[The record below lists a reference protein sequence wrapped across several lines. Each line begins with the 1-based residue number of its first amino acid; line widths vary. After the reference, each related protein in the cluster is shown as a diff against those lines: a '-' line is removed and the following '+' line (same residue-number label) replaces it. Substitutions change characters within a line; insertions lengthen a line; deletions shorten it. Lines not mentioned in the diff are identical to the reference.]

1 MNPEGYVQRGRVYL
15 LTLPGD
21 RNEGLSRPQ
30 SSPTNDLKIWC
41 IQATSVFNCHTS
53 RNLTL
58 RLVPR
63 SS

>member
-1 MNPEGYVQRGRVYL
+1 MNPEGYVQSGRVYL
-15 LTLPGD
+15 LTLPVIAM
-21 RNEGLSRPQ
+21 EGLSRPK

-53 RNLTL
+53 RKLTL
-58 RLVPR
+58 RLVPK